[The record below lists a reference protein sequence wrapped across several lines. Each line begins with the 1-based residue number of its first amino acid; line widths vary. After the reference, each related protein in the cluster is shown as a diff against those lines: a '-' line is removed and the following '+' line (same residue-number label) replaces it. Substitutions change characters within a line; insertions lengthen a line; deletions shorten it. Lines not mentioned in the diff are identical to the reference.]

1 MDSFDYFSNYV
12 FPPLILGFGLT
23 GNFLGYKVMQRPTM
37 REIGPRDMYKYLFIS
52 DTIYLVQIIVTHLQL
67 SYNTDITL
75 ISNIVCKLWYYLT
88 YSLDAQSSMLL
99 VYISIDRYVSIK
111 MPAYRFFMRKRNN
124 QLIYFI
130 FIYMFNL
137 LYYLPVVYNFSQTET
152 NGTISCDFNN
162 QYSADLIS
170 YMDFFNLIILP
181 SFFIFS
187 FSILLGIEVIR
198 SRSRILGN
206 FKKEE
211 NNYYFE
217 NISLAVS
224 SIFLNIIYIL
234 LVTPLSVF
242 YFLPNYDQIYGFVF
256 SYYLLYVTFSIN
268 FYIILVSNSLF
279 RKQFILFLKDIIKKV
294 FKFK

>member
-1 MDSFDYFSNYV
+1 MSWWAL
-12 FPPLILGFGLT
+12 P
-23 GNFLGYKVMQRPTM
+23 
-37 REIGPRDMYKYLFIS
+37 
-52 DTIYLVQIIVTHLQL
+52 
-67 SYNTDITL
+67 
-75 ISNIVCKLWYYLT
+75 
-88 YSLDAQSSMLL
+88 
-99 VYISIDRYVSIK
+99 
-111 MPAYRFFMRKRNN
+111 
-124 QLIYFI
+124 
-130 FIYMFNL
+130 
-137 LYYLPVVYNFSQTET
+137 PVVFHSGQMDQNVML
-152 NGTISCDFNN
+152 N
-162 QYSADLIS
+162 YSPVAFIR
-170 YMDFFNLIILP
+170 NT
-181 SFFIFS
+181 FIFS

-242 YFLPNYDQIYGFVF
+242 HFLPNYDQIYGFVF